1 MRQGPLPILL
11 LILDGIGDRPC
22 PELGGLTPLEAAR
35 TPHLDALAA
44 QGASGSLY
52 PLGPGRVP
60 SSELAH
66 FAFFGYPPDLFPGRA
81 VLEGLGRDRKI
92 PEGAIVGF
100 AALRSVVRRED
111 GFAVTGR
118 YREAEDAEG
127 IPLMAEVEAYEAEGV
142 SLRLDYLD
150 RGEALLFLTGGAGEE
165 VTDSDPF
172 FHTGHSVIA
181 VQPLVGAADPG
192 RAARTADALN
202 AYLLWAHGRLEAH
215 PVNAGRR
222 GAGLRPLNFV
232 VTKWM
237 GRRKPLPSFED
248 RTGMAGAVVA
258 SAPVYAGLAALVGL
272 QARLMEAEDPGADLR
287 AKLETA
293 AALLQAGADFI
304 HVHTKA
310 ADEAAHTHD
319 PHTKRE
325 VIEALDDAL
334 GPLAAEAGPFAE
346 VLVGVTADHC
356 TPTRGPQLHSGDSVP
371 LVVRGA
377 TVRRDQVERF
387 GERACVGGALGQL
400 VGGDL
405 LPLLL
410 NLADRGAFLG
420 GRPSPIPILGMPRRV
435 LPLRPA

>member
-1 MRQGPLPILL
+1 MRQGPFPILL

-22 PELGGLTPLEAAR
+22 PDLGGLTPLEAAR

-44 QGASGSLY
+44 QGASGVLY

-66 FAFFGYPPDLFPGRA
+66 FAFFGYPPELFPGRA
-81 VLEGLGRDRKI
+81 VLEGLGRDREV

-100 AALRSVVRRED
+100 AALRSVVRRDD
-111 GFAVTGR
+111 GFSVTGW

-127 IPLMAEVEAYEAEGV
+127 IPLMAEVGAYEAEGV
-142 SLRLDYLD
+142 ALRLDYLD
-150 RGEALLFLTGGAGEE
+150 RGEALVFLAGEASEE

-181 VQPLVGAADPG
+181 VQPLAGATDPG
-192 RAARTADALN
+192 RASRTAAALN
-202 AYLLWAHGRLEAH
+202 AYLLWAYGRLEAH
-215 PVNAGRR
+215 QVNAARR
-222 GAGLRPLNFV
+222 RAGLRPLNFV

-258 SAPVYAGLAALVGL
+258 SAPVYAGLAALLGL
-272 QARLMEAEDPGADLR
+272 EARAMEADDPAEDLR
-287 AKLETA
+287 AKLEA
-293 AALLQAGADFI
+293 AAELFKRGADFV

-325 VIEALDDAL
+325 AIEALDEAL
-334 GPLAAEAGPFAE
+334 GALADEAGPFRE
-346 VLVGVTADHC
+346 VLVAVTSDHC
-356 TPTRGPQLHSGDSVP
+356 TPSRGSQLHSGDSVP

-377 TVRRDQVERF
+377 TVRRDRVERF
-387 GERACVGGALGQL
+387 AERACIGGALGQL

-420 GRPSPIPILGMPRRV
+420 GRPSAIPILGMPRRV
-435 LPLRPA
+435 LPLGPG